1 LKLTGEDSKS
11 LERLSLFLQAIQEAG
26 SNPNLNSVVTSALK
40 TISYLYVK
48 SRLPFS
54 DCASLELP
62 KRQDKVDGRRKRIV
76 TFLEKA
82 GATGV
87 ESGKTVQDISRSV
100 NESPSSVRVDLEAL
114 RAEGI
119 KRDKK
124 RVPNVYW
131 KER

>member
-1 LKLTGEDSKS
+1 M
-11 LERLSLFLQAIQEAG
+11 QAIREAG
-26 SNPNLNSVVTSALK
+26 SNRNLNSVMTCSLK
-40 TISYLYVK
+40 TISYLYIK
-48 SRLPFS
+48 SRLPSS
-54 DCASLELP
+54 DCASLDLP
-62 KRQDKVDGRRKRIV
+62 KRLDKVDGRRKRIV
-76 TFLEKA
+76 AFLEKA

-87 ESGKTVQDISRSV
+87 ESGKTVQDISQGV